1 MSQTTTN
8 AAAVIR
14 SMESLADAR
23 EALESVDDEDLSA
36 LPDDVLV
43 QLRNQLKAL
52 EDETEETRK
61 KQAEEELRARVDPG
75 EKLLGL
81 HRVQSHNKYVV
92 DDAAS
97 VVGRAVAE
105 GLDYGEFVSINAS
118 KLADVAPHLAEIG
131 ESEYDYFR

>member
-8 AAAVIR
+8 ATAVADAL
-14 SMESLADAR
+14 ESLADAR
-23 EALESVDDEDLSA
+23 EALESVDDADLSD
-36 LPDDVLV
+36 LPDTMLV
-43 QLRNQLKAL
+43 QLRGQLKEL
-52 EDETEETRK
+52 EDATEETRK
-61 KQAEEELRARVDPG
+61 KQAEQELRTRVEPG

-81 HRVQSHNKYVV
+81 SRVESHNKYVI

-105 GLDYGEFVSINAS
+105 GVDYGEFVSINAS
-118 KLADVAPHLAEIG
+118 KLADVAPDLAEIG